1 MATRL
6 ILASFIVLVMLTG
19 CAGPKP
25 QTTAEATGVG
35 SEAVETPPPPFE
47 PPPAAPAPKVEEPQR
62 VAPPPA
68 APAPPPAP
76 APVAPPAPLELKDV
90 FFDFDQ
96 YVVRDQDKAALEA
109 NVGMLKANPAIKLR
123 LEGHCDE
130 RGTSEYNLVLGEQRA
145 QAVKRFVTAM
155 GVDPSRVSTISYGKE
170 RPFCSQSSE
179 DCYQQNRRAHFVPE

>member
-1 MATRL
+1 
-6 ILASFIVLVMLTG
+6 
-19 CAGPKP
+19 
-25 QTTAEATGVG
+25 
-35 SEAVETPPPPFE
+35 
-47 PPPAAPAPKVEEPQR
+47 
-62 VAPPPA
+62 
-68 APAPPPAP
+68 
-76 APVAPPAPLELKDV
+76 VAPPAPLELKDV

-96 YVVRDQDKAALEA
+96 YVVRDQDKAVLEA